1 MVSGF
6 EPLSGATVYNALTDQ
21 PLIILAVNPRINI
34 GVLEGIFGAAKSMNS
49 VVIFELARSEAN
61 LKGGY
66 TGLTPENFAKNV
78 KEAAK
83 KVNHPWYILH
93 ADHTTV
99 QKGTP
104 EEIEDVKN
112 LIRSQI
118 KAGYSSFAIDA
129 SFLFNI
135 EGTTEHEQLQR
146 NIEVTTELAN
156 FIKLNMKNKSFGL
169 EVEVGEIGKKDSEG
183 FVYTTVAEATTY
195 LEALNENEV
204 FPNLLAIANGSS
216 HGNVY
221 DENGRPIEK
230 ITINIPR
237 TIEIGEAI
245 APYNVK
251 LAQHGTTGTPLELI
265 EKYFPKG
272 MILKCN
278 VGTHW
283 MNIVWDVLK
292 EYDPP
297 LYEKIWNWTLDTYRP
312 KSIGKSD
319 DQIFGTDGKY
329 AIKNF
334 YNDLY
339 KIDVET
345 IEAIRATAFNE
356 ATKFMEAFNSR
367 DSVEI
372 VKKAL

>member
-1 MVSGF
+1 
-6 EPLSGATVYNALTDQ
+6 
-21 PLIILAVNPRINI
+21 
-34 GVLEGIFGAAKSMNS
+34 
-49 VVIFELARSEAN
+49 
-61 LKGGY
+61 
-66 TGLTPENFAKNV
+66 
-78 KEAAK
+78 
-83 KVNHPWYILH
+83 
-93 ADHTTV
+93 
-99 QKGTP
+99 
-104 EEIEDVKN
+104 
-112 LIRSQI
+112 
-118 KAGYSSFAIDA
+118 
-129 SFLFNI
+129 
-135 EGTTEHEQLQR
+135 
-146 NIEVTTELAN
+146 
-156 FIKLNMKNKSFGL
+156 
-169 EVEVGEIGKKDSEG
+169 
-183 FVYTTVAEATTY
+183 
-195 LEALNENEV
+195 
-204 FPNLLAIANGSS
+204 
-216 HGNVY
+216 
-221 DENGRPIEK
+221 
-230 ITINIPR
+230 
-237 TIEIGEAI
+237 
-245 APYNVK
+245 
-251 LAQHGTTGTPLELI
+251 
-265 EKYFPKG
+265 

-312 KSIGKSD
+312 KSVGKSD